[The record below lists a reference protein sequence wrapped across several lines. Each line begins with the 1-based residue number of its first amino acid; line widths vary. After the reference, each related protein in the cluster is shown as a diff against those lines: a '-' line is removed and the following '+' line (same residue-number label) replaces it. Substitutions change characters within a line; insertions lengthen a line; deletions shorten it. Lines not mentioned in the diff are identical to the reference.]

1 MTMKINLMI
10 LAFAAFT
17 STAVAQVAESQTD
30 KSMSPDPNTKRLIP
44 KSNSLFIEE
53 LTWLDIRDDL
63 REGKNT
69 VLITTGGI
77 EQSGP
82 YIPIGKHNY
91 ILKVVTKAVAEKLG
105 NALIAPIIPFV
116 PEGGLN
122 PPTGHVKYA
131 GTISLRE
138 ETYENL
144 LRDIVTSYKV
154 EGFKT
159 IVLFGDSGGNQTGMA
174 KVAGELDSLWKQDSV
189 RVVFVKEYYDNKRLS
204 AWLKTQGIQEGNEG
218 IHDNFKV
225 TAQIM
230 VLDPELVRANQRI
243 AAGKFSINGINLA
256 PIEKTVEMG
265 KKIVDYQADIVV
277 KEIKSAH

>member
-1 MTMKINLMI
+1 MKLLTGALVI
-10 LAFAAFT
+10 L
-17 STAVAQVAESQTD
+17 STATMAQVNESRAD
-30 KSMSPDPNTKRLIP
+30 KSMSPDPETKRVIP
-44 KSNSLFIEE
+44 KSNSPFIEE
-53 LTWLDIRDDL
+53 LTWLDVRDNI
-63 REGKNT
+63 REGKTT

-82 YIPIGKHNY
+82 YIPTGKHNY
-91 ILKVVTKAVAEKLG
+91 ILRVVTRAVAEKLG
-105 NALIAPIIPFV
+105 NALIAPIVPFV
-116 PEGGLN
+116 PEGNLD

-154 EGFKT
+154 GGFRT
-159 IVLFGDSGGNQTGMA
+159 IVLFGDSGGNQKGMA
-174 KVAGELDSLWKQDSV
+174 KVAGELDQLWKQSGV
-189 RVVFVKEYYDNKRLS
+189 RVLYIDEYYDNKRLS
-204 AWLKTQGIQEGNEG
+204 AWLKTQGIEEGDEG

-230 VLDPELVRANQRI
+230 VLDPELVRAKARI
-243 AAGKFSINGINLA
+243 AAGKFSINGVDLS
-256 PIEKTVEMG
+256 PIDKTIEMG

-277 KEIKSAH
+277 KAIKARQ